1 MSSFDELQAVIRRGA
16 QARQADQ
23 RACEGFLNLLYHALR
38 AANGPGLP
46 LNNVSMD
53 PVPDPQETLRPAP
66 LGSWHAAWFR
76 LGLCE
81 VLVRV
86 RRADGAFRGEY
97 GRGEG
102 FRVDDLSE
110 DAVLRLARQVL
121 RDVITMYGGGHDE
134 GTHLN

>member
-16 QARQADQ
+16 EARQADQ
-23 RACEGFLNLLYHALR
+23 RACEAFLNLLYHALR

-53 PVPDPQETLRPAP
+53 PVADPLEQLRPVP
-66 LGSWHAAWFR
+66 MGSWRAAWFR

-86 RRADGAFRGEY
+86 RRVDGQFRGEY
-97 GRGEG
+97 GLGEG
-102 FRVDDLSE
+102 FRVDDLTE
-110 DAVLRLARQVL
+110 DSVLRLARQL
-121 RDVITMYGGGHDE
+121 LSDVIRTYGGAPEDPS
-134 GTHLN
+134 HLN